1 MKKLSLILL
10 LLVALSLTLAA
21 CSQPAVTET
30 VARWGDE
37 KHVFNISKVN
47 WDAPSVTVDDT
58 TFVKN
63 PQYFN
68 EASLSDEI
76 EPYNVGGTYS
86 MEIALQNKDTE
97 CVFTTEQNLYVQYET
112 AMLEKLDIWKSEET
126 ADGIEDAKSLS
137 DFVVANDDP
146 DCPLEAVEN
155 YTILHSHTINTVL
168 FKNEATQRPIS
179 STNKCDGF
187 YLGNIA
193 QEITHYN
200 YSTKYDWDNKKVTV
214 SADGKE
220 ESHTLNVNA
229 KIIDSNQILL
239 YARSLEK
246 TSDKMQDNPSIQVF
260 SAVNNK
266 FYTASFGYF
275 TYACKTLLIGPDG
288 KEVPVSI
295 NFLSVAVDGS
305 VLLSQMNLPDTVNKE
320 ADLDNINNAAAGSS
334 YNKYTTVR
342 FRVGKFNY
350 ELQAY
355 DKAVL
360 DAITVAPK
368 SEK

>member
-1 MKKLSLILL
+1 MKKLSLLLL
-10 LLVALSLTLAA
+10 LLVVLSLTLTA
-21 CSQPAVTET
+21 CRQPAVTET
-30 VARWGDE
+30 VARWGNE

-47 WDAPSVTVDDT
+47 WDAPSVKVDDT

-63 PQYFN
+63 PQYVP
-68 EASLSDEI
+68 EPSIKDEI

-112 AMLEKLDIWKSEET
+112 AMLEKLEIWKSEET
-126 ADGIEDAKSLS
+126 ADGIENAKSLS
-137 DFVVANDDP
+137 DFVVADDDP
-146 DCPLEAVEN
+146 DCPLEAVKD
-155 YTILHSHTINTVL
+155 YTILHSRTVNTVL

-193 QEITHYN
+193 QDITHYN
-200 YSTKYDWDNKKVTV
+200 YSTKYDWENKKVTV

-220 ESHTLNVNA
+220 TDFPLNVNA

-246 TSDKMQDNPSIQVF
+246 TSDKMQDNPSVQVF
-260 SAVNNK
+260 SAVNNN
-266 FYTASFGYF
+266 FYTAAFGYF
-275 TYACKTLLIGPDG
+275 NYACKTLLVGPDG
-288 KEVPVSI
+288 KDVPVSI
-295 NFLSVAVDGS
+295 NFLSIAVDGS
-305 VLLSQMNLPDTVNKE
+305 VLLSQMNLPDSVNKDS
-320 ADLDNINNAAAGSS
+320 DLDNINNAAAGSS

-342 FRVGKFNY
+342 FRAGNFNY

-360 DAITVAPK
+360 DALTITPK